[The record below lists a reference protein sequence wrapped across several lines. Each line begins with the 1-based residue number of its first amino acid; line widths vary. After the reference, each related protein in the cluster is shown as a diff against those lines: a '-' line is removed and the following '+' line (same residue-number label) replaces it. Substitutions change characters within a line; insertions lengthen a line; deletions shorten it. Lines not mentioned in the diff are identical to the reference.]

1 MSEKLSE
8 RLQTALL
15 AAYHEAQDQSLTS
28 AKLSE
33 AQRLIDDEMKPLESS
48 LAQAKGSIETLERMN
63 QAVRRALDE
72 AIPGWE
78 GSGAGIVESI
88 GMLAQAQAD
97 RRALRRA
104 PLACPAVVPTNWL
117 DPMLTELLSIA
128 TGQSITVAVQNVLLA
143 VKAAIEEHVLS
154 TLSKL
159 LEEQADE

>member
-1 MSEKLSE
+1 MNEKLQQIAE
-8 RLQTALL
+8 RHPL
-15 AAYHEAQDQSLTS
+15 AGDHAEDGRYIWPERWHEAR
-28 AKLSE
+28 E
-33 AQRLIDDEMKPLESS
+33 AFAALESS

-97 RRALRRA
+97 RRALRSA
-104 PLACPAVVPTNWL
+104 LLACPAVVPTNWL